1 MTAIECFANIQI
13 ENDCI
18 TKILTKSKN
27 VLTSF
32 WNEEKLIDMC
42 KLKLFVQ

>member
-13 ENDCI
+13 ENDFI

-27 VLTSF
+27 SAAVLSSF
-32 WNEEKLIDMC
+32 WNEEKAP
-42 KLKLFVQ
+42 KN